1 MFEQKGLVYELLTEF
16 SYVLLMSADSPL
28 AELDVPHV
36 SDLTDYIE
44 VAHADPYVPSVSMAE
59 LKKDE
64 LPETIKRR
72 IFVYERASQFDVLAA
87 NPDTFMWVSPVPQE
101 TLDRY
106 RLVQRKCA
114 DNTKVYKD
122 MLVYPQDYV
131 LSALDRQFITELMIS
146 KRKFLG

>member
-1 MFEQKGLVYELLTEF
+1 
-16 SYVLLMSADSPL
+16 
-28 AELDVPHV
+28 
-36 SDLTDYIE
+36 
-44 VAHADPYVPSVSMAE
+44 
-59 LKKDE
+59 
-64 LPETIKRR
+64 
-72 IFVYERASQFDVLAA
+72 
-87 NPDTFMWVSPVPQE
+87 MWVSPVPQE

-131 LSALDRQFITELMIS
+131 LSTLDRQFINELMIS